1 METIDR
7 TVLAY
12 YDAGEEFSRL
22 RTGCG
27 RIEFDRTKE
36 ILLEELPKPPA
47 VIYDIGGAYGEY
59 SWWLASLGYE
69 VHLFDLSE
77 KNILMSGMLESEYE
91 GFDLAAREVCDAR
104 DVPRPDKSADA
115 ILLMGPLYHITDHE
129 GRLTAIRE
137 CFRMLRD
144 GGRLFSA
151 ALTPSSVLLYNITEY
166 SPNKENGNS
175 WLEDPSF
182 LKMVERELRDGCHI
196 NPGRKCYSGIGS
208 SHFHSAKALRG
219 ELSEGGFAKSVVH
232 GIMGGAWLAPDLDNL
247 WDNEKSREALLN
259 TVRLLD
265 TYEEIIG
272 LSAHLLAV
280 SEKAKET

>member
-12 YDAGEEFSRL
+12 YDAGEEYKRL

-27 RIEFDRTKE
+27 RIEFERTKE
-36 ILLEELPKPPA
+36 ILLEALPKAPA

-59 SWWLASLGYE
+59 AWWLTSLGYE
-69 VHLFDLSE
+69 VHLFDLS
-77 KNILMSGMLESEYE
+77 KTNIRMSSMLKSEYE
-91 GFDLAAREVCDAR
+91 GFELAAREVCDAR
-104 DVPRPDKSADA
+104 SVPRKDRSADA
-115 ILLMGPLYHITDHE
+115 ILLMGPLYHITDHG
-129 GRLTAIRE
+129 GRLKAIRE
-137 CFRMLRD
+137 CYRMLKD
-144 GGRLFSA
+144 NGRLFSA

-166 SPNKENGNS
+166 SPNKENGNT

-182 LKMVERELRDGCHI
+182 LKMVERELLDGCHI
-196 NPGRKCYSGIGS
+196 NPERKCYSGIGS
-208 SHFHSAKALRG
+208 SHFHSAGALRE
-219 ELSEGGFAKSVVH
+219 ELAEGGFGKSVVH
-232 GIMGGAWLAPDLDNL
+232 GIMGGAWLARDLDTL
-247 WDNEKSREALLN
+247 WDNETSREALLN

-280 SEKAKET
+280 SEKAV